1 MGGTLYRSSRC
12 KLVPERGGI
21 GEQPISSLNMIKSL
35 SALAIFGFLGTAVI
49 ALPGFAPHVEASE
62 TIALAKG
69 DRLPVWRVDGNCS
82 RQTWPNFQTS
92 CLRNGDSGV
101 MVREARLVTAR
112 R

>member
-1 MGGTLYRSSRC
+1 
-12 KLVPERGGI
+12 
-21 GEQPISSLNMIKSL
+21 MIKSL
-35 SALAIFGFLGTAVI
+35 SALAIFGFFGTAGI

-82 RQTWPNFQTS
+82 QQTWPNFQAS
-92 CLRNGDSGV
+92 CLRNGGSGV